1 MKLASKTPKMIETDV
16 LVVGSGGAGGE
27 AAVHAAKGGARVLI
41 LDRGTFGRSGGTI
54 TAGHTCT
61 AAVGDDDTPDLHFR
75 DTVIGGYCMSDQRL
89 VELYARESP
98 ETLYELD
105 AWGGG
110 QTFRKDREGN
120 FDLVWPP
127 GGHSRKRSVHY
138 GFMTGPRIM
147 WALRREIDRL
157 KVPWMENIL
166 VSSLLTEDGR
176 VTGVTGMDLKSGEFS
191 VFKAK
196 AVILAPGG
204 YSTLWPYRFT
214 TNAVETGGDVHGMA
228 FQAGVEL
235 VDMEFIQFVPSQ
247 VDPRITHINP
257 TLTNFPGWRPEI
269 RKHGRFRNAL
279 GEDFLAKYDHIRKW
293 HTTRDVR
300 SFAIYNEVRKGR
312 GSPHDGCYMDL
323 TTVPADV
330 LDYEFSKFQGG
341 RSVPRSYKVKCER
354 IGFDLSKEPME
365 VGAKAHFTGGGV
377 RTGLD
382 MMSDVQGLYAAGE
395 VQGGVH
401 GANRLGG
408 NALTH
413 VLAFGRIAGREA
425 AVYAARHANGNVS
438 ASRVEE
444 ERRRIFRWTDA
455 GESSGQSPI
464 RIRQLMQ
471 ETMWEKVGIIR
482 NKEDLTAA
490 LDWFAEAK
498 RELLPKAGIDA
509 KPKAFNLEWAT
520 AVLLPHQLDTCML
533 VARAALERTESR
545 GNHQRDDYLK
555 MDKEKWQCN
564 TYLRLSEDGA
574 VALRAEPIHVTSVD
588 PLEIGDERP
597 HIEAEK

>member
-228 FQAGVEL
+228 FQAGWNWSIWNL
-235 VDMEFIQFVPSQ
+235 SSSSRHKSIPAS
-247 VDPRITHINP
+247 
-257 TLTNFPGWRPEI
+257 LTSI
-269 RKHGRFRNAL
+269 
-279 GEDFLAKYDHIRKW
+279 
-293 HTTRDVR
+293 
-300 SFAIYNEVRKGR
+300 
-312 GSPHDGCYMDL
+312 PH
-323 TTVPADV
+323 
-330 LDYEFSKFQGG
+330 
-341 RSVPRSYKVKCER
+341 
-354 IGFDLSKEPME
+354 
-365 VGAKAHFTGGGV
+365 
-377 RTGLD
+377 
-382 MMSDVQGLYAAGE
+382 
-395 VQGGVH
+395 
-401 GANRLGG
+401 
-408 NALTH
+408 
-413 VLAFGRIAGREA
+413 
-425 AVYAARHANGNVS
+425 
-438 ASRVEE
+438 
-444 ERRRIFRWTDA
+444 
-455 GESSGQSPI
+455 
-464 RIRQLMQ
+464 
-471 ETMWEKVGIIR
+471 
-482 NKEDLTAA
+482 
-490 LDWFAEAK
+490 
-498 RELLPKAGIDA
+498 
-509 KPKAFNLEWAT
+509 
-520 AVLLPHQLDTCML
+520 
-533 VARAALERTESR
+533 
-545 GNHQRDDYLK
+545 
-555 MDKEKWQCN
+555 
-564 TYLRLSEDGA
+564 
-574 VALRAEPIHVTSVD
+574 
-588 PLEIGDERP
+588 
-597 HIEAEK
+597 

>member
-1 MKLASKTPKMIETDV
+1 MTLKSQNVIETDV
-16 LVVGSGGAGGE
+16 IVVGSGGAGGE
-27 AAVHAAKGGARVLI
+27 AAIHAAKNNVQVLVV
-41 LDRGTFGRSGGTI
+41 DRGTFGRSGGTI

-61 AAVGDDDTPDLHFR
+61 AAVGEDDTPALHFR

-89 VELYARESP
+89 VKLYAEESP

-105 AWGGG
+105 EWGGG
-110 QTFRKDREGN
+110 QTFRKDREGR
-120 FDLVWPP
+120 FDLIWPP

-157 KVPWMENIL
+157 NIPWMENIL
-166 VSSLLTEDGR
+166 ISSLVTEEGR
-176 VTGVTGMDLKSGEFS
+176 VAGVTGMDWKSGEYK

-196 AVILAPGG
+196 AVILAAGG

-228 FQAGVEL
+228 FQAGAEM

-269 RKHGRFRNAL
+269 RKRGKFRNAL
-279 GEDFLAKYDHIRKW
+279 GEDFLSTYDHVRKW
-293 HTTRDVR
+293 NTTRDVR
-300 SFAIYNEVRKGR
+300 SFAIYNEVRNGR
-312 GSPHDGCYMDL
+312 GSPHGGCYMDL
-323 TTVPADV
+323 TTVPPDV

-341 RSVPRSYKVKCER
+341 RSVPRSYKVRCER

-377 RTGLD
+377 RTGMD

-425 AVYAARHANGNVS
+425 AAYAARHPGQDVS
-438 ASRVEE
+438 TSTVET
-444 ERRRIFRWTDA
+444 ERRRILRWMEDVKT
-455 GESSGQSPI
+455 SGPSPI
-464 RIRQLMQ
+464 RIRQKMQ

-482 NKEDLTAA
+482 NKKDLSAA
-490 LDWFAEAK
+490 LDWFDEAK
-498 RELLPKAGIDA
+498 HELLPQAKVNG
-509 KPKAFNLEWAT
+509 KPKGFNLEWAT
-520 AVLLPHQLDTCML
+520 ALLLPHQLDTCLL

-545 GNHQRDDYLK
+545 GNHHRDDFLE
-555 MDKEKWQCN
+555 MDQQNWLRN
-564 TYLRLSEDGA
+564 IYLRRSEDGTITLRTEPVA
-574 VALRAEPIHVTSVD
+574 VTTID
-588 PLEIGDERP
+588 PLKVGEERP
-597 HIEAEK
+597 HIEAKT